1 MEKLNFADSSTF
13 NKNLTLQIDE
23 YIKDGIVYCKKCN
36 TPRRASFCDGDEVR
50 VFPIRC
56 KCQEQAFKVEKKRQQ
71 EAELHT
77 RIENERNDAFAVKS
91 FYNYR
96 FELDDGQTPRLT
108 EIMKKFVE
116 NFHEFGKNG
125 QGLILYGG
133 VGTGKTFYAACIANS
148 LIDKGYRVR
157 HTSLAEIVQNTQNFD
172 YAKDYFNKLLN
183 KHCIIIDDLGT
194 ERTTKFADE
203 QIYKFIDGC
212 YTQGIVLIIT
222 TNYEPQEFVEAS
234 RDMSNLKYART
245 YSRILERCMPLCVN
259 ELKRRENNA
268 LKNKAE
274 MAELLGLKRKSE
286 I

>member
-1 MEKLNFADSSTF
+1 MEKLGFNESAIF
-13 NKNLTLQIDE
+13 NKNLTLQDDE
-23 YIKDGIVYCKKCN
+23 YIKNGIVYCKKCN
-36 TPRRASFCDGDEVR
+36 TPRRATFCDEDEIR

-56 KCQEQAFKVEKKRQQ
+56 ECQEKAFQLEKKKQQ
-71 EAELHT
+71 EAEHHQ
-77 RIENERNDAFAVKS
+77 RIENERNNAFAVKS
-91 FYNYR
+91 LFNYR

-116 NFHEFGKNG
+116 NFSEFSKKG

-148 LIDKGYRVR
+148 LIDKGYRVK
-157 HTSLAEIVQNTQNFD
+157 HTSLAEIVQNAQNFD
-172 YAKDYFNKLLN
+172 YAKEYFNTLMS

-222 TNYEPQEFVEAS
+222 TNYEPKEFYEAS
-234 RDMSNLKYART
+234 IDMSNLKYART
-245 YSRILERCMPLCVN
+245 YSRILEKCLPLCVN
-259 ELKRRENNA
+259 ELKRRETNA

-274 MAELLGLKRKSE
+274 MAELLGLKSKRGN
-286 I
+286 